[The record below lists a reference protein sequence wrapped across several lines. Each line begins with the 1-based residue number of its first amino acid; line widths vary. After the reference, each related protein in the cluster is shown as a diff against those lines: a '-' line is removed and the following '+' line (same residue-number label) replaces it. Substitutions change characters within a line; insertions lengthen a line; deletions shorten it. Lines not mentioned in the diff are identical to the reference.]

1 MLSLNFEKRDFLY
14 DNGLVNIFSEMER
27 HKEFKKLEDNNLKYK
42 DSEISLNSLNLNFTG
57 YRKDL
62 EEIYF
67 ILRSFYYARVFEET
81 KNYKPYYDPEKDKVI
96 IGPKLNVK
104 PFLQRSER
112 TKDLL
117 PRVDVP
123 KSKLEELKKEEEILK
138 LQSDKNVS
146 GKLQY
151 GKQSK
156 VNVYL
161 KPQRLGENIS
171 GRIKK
176 LLKGERCILC
186 GFDYSRYIDDSNK
199 EKTFSI
205 LSTNLI
211 FDFGTGDTLP
221 SFRDHRN
228 KKDMPICF
236 MCDLIY
242 RYGMMD
248 NYFLNN
254 NLFIISAPSLPL
266 LYKIKNVLLIDSEYK
281 ENIKRNIKT
290 NFIEDKDFFTTDIY
304 STLLLLLYKIKSEI
318 LERDEL
324 KLLNIFYFTVNSR
337 GVDDLKNY
345 NRMSYIIKFFDELK
359 DLITNNGRPFLY
371 SLINYASYKGMKDSK
386 TKNLPREELSKNILY
401 SLPIDPVLMDL
412 SYNNLSINN
421 PSTLNSQLL
430 FEFFEK
436 YLEVTGMNELKE
448 IHEIC
453 MLVGDRIGYFA
464 GETDNKSILYSIREI
479 GNMEGLTEFFK
490 DLEYEIVKEKA
501 GAIWSSKPKGKDETY
516 FSLIKRILQKSQD
529 KKNITLIRN
538 YLAIYAIQKYLS
550 TKYAKTKGG
559 A

>member
-1 MLSLNFEKRDFLY
+1 MISLNFEKRDFLY

-27 HKEFKKLEDNNLKYK
+27 HKAFKNLEDNKLKYK
-42 DSEISLNSLNLNFTG
+42 DSEITLYNLNLNFTG

-67 ILRSFYYARVFEET
+67 ILRSLYYARVFEET

-117 PRVDVP
+117 PKVDVS
-123 KSKLEELKKEEEILK
+123 KSKLEELKKEEETLK
-138 LQSDKNVS
+138 LQSDKKVS

-161 KPQRLGENIS
+161 KPQKLGENIS
-171 GRIKK
+171 GRIEK
-176 LLKGERCILC
+176 LLKGEKCILC
-186 GFDYSRYIDDSNK
+186 GFNYSRYIDNSNK
-199 EKTFSI
+199 KKTFSI

-211 FDFGTGDTLP
+211 FDFGTGDSLP

-228 KKDMPICF
+228 RKDMPICF

-242 RYGMMD
+242 KYGMMD

-254 NLFIISAPSLPL
+254 NLFIISAPSLQL
-266 LYKIKNVLLIDSEYK
+266 LYKIKSVLQINSEYN
-281 ENIKRNIKT
+281 EIKRNVKT
-290 NFIEDKDFFTTDIY
+290 NFIEDKDFFAIDIY
-304 STLLLLLYKIKSEI
+304 SNLLLLLYKMKSKI

-324 KLLNIFYFTVNSR
+324 KLLNIFYFTVNSD

-345 NRMSYIIKFFDELK
+345 NRMSYIIRFFDEVKKLNTK
-359 DLITNNGRPFLY
+359 DGYPFLY
-371 SLINYASYKGMKDSK
+371 SLINYASYKGMKNSK

-412 SYNNLSINN
+412 SYHNLSIDN
-421 PSTLNSQLL
+421 PSSLNSQFL
-430 FEFFEK
+430 FEFLEK

-464 GETDNKSILYSIREI
+464 GQTDNKSILYSIREI

-490 DLEYEIVKEKA
+490 DLEYEILKEKA
-501 GAIWSSKPKGKDETY
+501 GAIWSSKPEGKDETY
-516 FSLIKRILQKSQD
+516 FSLIKKILQRSQD

-538 YLAIYAIQKYLS
+538 YLSIYAIQKYLS